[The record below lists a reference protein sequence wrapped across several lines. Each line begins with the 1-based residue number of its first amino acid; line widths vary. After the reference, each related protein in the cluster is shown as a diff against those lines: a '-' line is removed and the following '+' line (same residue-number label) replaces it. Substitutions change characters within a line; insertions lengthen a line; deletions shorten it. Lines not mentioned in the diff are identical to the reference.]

1 MTREEIYNEVI
12 QDYSHLQYK
21 YEGDELQDKI
31 NEIIDDKLHEEA
43 RELMEKLIDKYNLDK
58 YTSERKRNNPF
69 PMSLDEFLYEYVSI
83 FNKREI
89 DEINN
94 LINNF

>member
-1 MTREEIYNEVI
+1 MTREEIYN
-12 QDYSHLQYK
+12 
-21 YEGDELQDKI
+21 
-31 NEIIDDKLHEEA
+31 DKLHEEA

>member
-1 MTREEIYNEVI
+1 MTRDEIYNEVI
-12 QDYSHLQYK
+12 QDYSHLQYEL
-21 YEGDELQDKI
+21 EGDKLQNKI
-31 NEIIDDKLHEEA
+31 NEIIDDILHEQA
-43 RELMEKLIDKYNLDK
+43 RELMEKLIEKYNLDK

-83 FNKREI
+83 FNKEEI
-89 DEINN
+89 DEITN